1 MKTFLL
7 IAALILFSVVSQAQ
21 YMIALTPDTTGTL
34 SVTSTNT
41 SVMHK
46 FTSPRIT
53 SLMQYSL
60 DVYVTASGTHA
71 TDSTHVSVWGSMDG
85 TNYFQITTL
94 GTPWLVGYGAY
105 YATTYLLGSASA
117 YTYTGYRLSSAG
129 ATAGWAWTP
138 QLWMTWRYIQV
149 RITQYKALSVLTVN
163 RCYLHTFA
171 K

>member
-53 SLMQYSL
+53 SLFQYSL

-71 TDSTHVSVWGSMDG
+71 TDSTEVKLYGSMDG
-85 TNYFQITTL
+85 TNYFLITTA
-94 GTPWLVGYGAY
+94 GTPWLLNSGIYYSSVPMGA
-105 YATTYLLGSASA
+105 
-117 YTYTGYRLSSAG
+117 RLSSTG
-129 ATAGWAWTP
+129 ATAGWVWTP